1 MGERV
6 LKIRILGAG
15 REVGRAGILVEYGGT
30 RILLDYGAAIDT
42 EPAFPLHVAPKT
54 LDAVFLS
61 HAHLDHSGALPMLYV
76 SESRPLYATPLTLE
90 LSEILIRDFLKISK
104 YYVPYEVVELESML
118 SSAKLVRPGDVVEVG
133 EIEVE
138 VVDAGHIPGSAMVL
152 LEVEEEGETKRV
164 LYTGDVK
171 TSDTRLLKAAQV
183 PKADILLCESTYGD
197 RFHPDRAEMEN
208 SLLEGVESTLGRGGN
223 AVVASFALGRTQEL
237 LLILKD
243 LGYPVYLD
251 GMGGDLTKLM
261 LQYPRYLRDV
271 KALKKA
277 VEDVIW
283 VEHNGMRKQA
293 VKEPSIIV
301 STAGMLTGGPI
312 IYYLKK
318 LQGDARSTIFLTG
331 YQVEETNGRLL
342 MDKGFIVD
350 PRSGRR
356 IDIGLDVRYLDFS
369 AHDGRRQLEQLV
381 KDVDPGKC
389 FLLHG
394 DPASCESFGEF
405 TSQVCES
412 FIPELNSA
420 VEV

>member
-1 MGERV
+1 MGRSCIGLESGESS
-6 LKIRILGAG
+6 ILMDC
-15 REVGRAGILVEYGGT
+15 GIKLTPEGPEYPNLPD
-30 RILLDYGAAIDT
+30 RLDCFI
-42 EPAFPLHVAPKT
+42 
-54 LDAVFLS
+54 LS
-61 HAHLDHSGALPMLYV
+61 HAHLDHCGMVPTLYK
-76 SESRPLYATPLTLE
+76 RFLCPLYSTDISFDISHILQRDSLKIT
-90 LSEILIRDFLKISK
+90 LSEGLAPEYDYDDIDLAALGENPLGYKQR
-104 YYVPYEVVELESML
+104 VELNENISF
-118 SSAKLVRPGDVVEVG
+118 KL
-133 EIEVE
+133 I
-138 VVDAGHIPGSAMVL
+138 DAGHIPGSAMVL